1 MWHFLFLEK
10 ATDHACNDLIL
21 IDLASGL
28 GRVLITSFIPVVL
41 VFLGF
46 RRRNSIGGDFFI
58 WELKTLHEIH
68 HNLLSFLLLLLRQS
82 IHRDVVIRRFRC
94 GIHAHLFDNQL
105 V

>member
-1 MWHFLFLEK
+1 MSLFLLLES
-10 ATDHACNDLIL
+10 ATDHACNDLVL

-46 RRRNSIGGDFFI
+46 RLRNSSGGDFFI

-68 HNLLSFLLLLLRQS
+68 HNLLSFVLLLLRQS

-94 GIHAHLFDNQL
+94 GLHSHFFDKQL

>member
-1 MWHFLFLEK
+1 MLES
-10 ATDHACNDLIL
+10 ATDYACNDLVL

-28 GRVLITSFIPVVL
+28 GRVLTTSFIPVVL

-46 RRRNSIGGDFFI
+46 RLRNSIGGDFFV

-68 HNLLSFLLLLLRQS
+68 HNLLFFALLLLRQS

-94 GIHAHLFDNQL
+94 GLHSHLFDNQP